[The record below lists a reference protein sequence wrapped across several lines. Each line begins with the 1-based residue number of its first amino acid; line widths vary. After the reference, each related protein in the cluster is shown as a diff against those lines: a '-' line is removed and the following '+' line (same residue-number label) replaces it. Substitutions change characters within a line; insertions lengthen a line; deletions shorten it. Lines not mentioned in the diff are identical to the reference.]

1 MIRLTE
7 KELESVKE
15 NKDAVA
21 QLLVRKAILT
31 EMEAK
36 EYSEE
41 EKKYLEELKL
51 NMEIEFYLGTIAQ
64 KNITISDYELLEV
77 YKNNSEILKDKN
89 ITEIYPQLQQSLINQ
104 KIGEEKLVIING
116 IIEKHNLNEILKEYT
131 TEDKNEK
138 IEINEEV

>member
-89 ITEIYPQLQQSLINQ
+89 IAEIYPQLQQSLINQ
-104 KIGEEKLVIING
+104 KIEEEKLVIING

-131 TEDKNEK
+131 AEDKNEK

>member
-7 KELESVKE
+7 KELESVRE

-51 NMEIEFYLGTIAQ
+51 NMEIEFYLGTLAQ

-77 YKNNSEILKDKN
+77 YKNNAEVLKDKN

-104 KIGEEKLVIING
+104 KIGEEKLVIINS
-116 IIEKHNLNEILKEYT
+116 IVEKYNLNEILKEYID
-131 TEDKNEK
+131 EDKNGK
-138 IEINEEV
+138 IEKEKEV

>member
-51 NMEIEFYLGTIAQ
+51 NMEIEFYLGTLAQ
-64 KNITISDYELLEV
+64 KNITISDYELLEI
-77 YKNNSEILKDKN
+77 YKNNAEVLKDKN

-116 IIEKHNLNEILKEYT
+116 IVEKYNLNETLKEYIN
-131 TEDKNEK
+131 EDKNEK
-138 IEINEEV
+138 IEKEV

>member
-51 NMEIEFYLGTIAQ
+51 NMEIEFYLGTLAQ

-77 YKNNSEILKDKN
+77 YKNNAEVLKDKN

-104 KIGEEKLVIING
+104 KIGEEKLVIINS
-116 IIEKHNLNEILKEYT
+116 IVEKYNLNETLKEYIN
-131 TEDKNEK
+131 EDKNEK
-138 IEINEEV
+138 IEKEV